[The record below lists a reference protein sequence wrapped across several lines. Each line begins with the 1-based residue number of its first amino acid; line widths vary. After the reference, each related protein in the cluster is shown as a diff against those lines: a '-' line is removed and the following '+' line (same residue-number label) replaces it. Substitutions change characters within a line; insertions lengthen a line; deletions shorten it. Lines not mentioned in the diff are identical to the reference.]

1 MTSRTRLVAFVLAA
15 LVGTQGLADAQTKEF
30 DQTVDLASGGSLR
43 LEGSKGDIEV
53 IAWDQD
59 RVEVKARIE
68 APGDVSAD
76 YARQAVEATT
86 VDVDVSS
93 GSVSIRSNY
102 DDVPY
107 RERSWGG
114 QSRSVPFVHYQIR
127 APRQIDVWVEADRGD
142 TEIDGFDGTI
152 VLETDRGTL
161 EAANLSGDIRI
172 EIDRGDQSRLSTIR
186 GRLDLEADRTDVT
199 IRSLSLEGDSRLD
212 VDRGDIELELPA
224 AQSLS
229 LYADMSRR
237 ATFESD
243 FDITLRRRSSRVLEG
258 TINGG
263 GPELMIDAD
272 RSTIRLRRAM

>member
-1 MTSRTRLVAFVLAA
+1 MTSRIRLFALALA
-15 LVGTQGLADAQTKEF
+15 TLVGTQGLAYGQSKEF
-30 DQTVDLASGGSLR
+30 EQTVDLAAGGRFR

-53 IAWDQD
+53 IAWDQP

-68 APGDVSAD
+68 APRDVSAD
-76 YARQAVEATT
+76 YARRAVEATT
-86 VDVDVSS
+86 VDVRVSD

-127 APRQIDVWVEADRGD
+127 APQQIDMRVEADRGD
-142 TEIDGFDGTI
+142 THIEGFDGTI
-152 VLETDRGTL
+152 DLETDRGTL
-161 EAANLSGDIRI
+161 EAAQLSGDVRI
-172 EIDRGDQSRLSTIR
+172 EVDRGDRSRLSSIH
-186 GRLDLEADRTDVT
+186 GSLDLEADRTDVT
-199 IRSLSLEGDSRLD
+199 IRDLRLDGDSRLD
-212 VDRGDIELELPA
+212 VDRGDIELEVPPTQA
-224 AQSLS
+224 IS

-237 ATFESD
+237 ANFESD

-272 RSTIRLRRAM
+272 RSTIRLRRGM